1 MRPTHLDPHVGAKTH
16 WTHTMPKVELHLH
29 LEGAIPLPA
38 LWELVCKY
46 GGAADL
52 GSVSDLEE
60 RFAYRDFGHFIET
73 WVWKN
78 GFLREYA
85 DFEHIAQAVAESLR
99 SQHIEYAEAFYSP
112 ADFFRHGLTAPELTA
127 AIRTGLDRVEGVE
140 VMLIADLIRDFGP
153 GPGVRTLEELADV
166 RDLGLIGIGI
176 GGSEGPF
183 PPEPWAPVY
192 ERARELDLHTTA
204 HAGEAAGADSVRGA
218 LDALRVQRIGHGTR
232 AVEDPALVER
242 LAAEGVALECCPT
255 SNVRT
260 GVIDTVGGHPLRQLM
275 EAGVVC
281 TINTDDPAMF
291 QTSMSQEFAALQADL
306 AFSDDEIFELTRNA
320 VRASWMTPDEKERRL
335 GRIEQWRQTCWS

>member
-1 MRPTHLDPHVGAKTH
+1 
-16 WTHTMPKVELHLH
+16 
-29 LEGAIPLPA
+29 
-38 LWELVCKY
+38 
-46 GGAADL
+46 
-52 GSVSDLEE
+52 
-60 RFAYRDFGHFIET
+60 
-73 WVWKN
+73 
-78 GFLREYA
+78 
-85 DFEHIAQAVAESLR
+85 
-99 SQHIEYAEAFYSP
+99 
-112 ADFFRHGLTAPELTA
+112 
-127 AIRTGLDRVEGVE
+127 
-140 VMLIADLIRDFGP
+140 
-153 GPGVRTLEELADV
+153 
-166 RDLGLIGIGI
+166 
-176 GGSEGPF
+176 
-183 PPEPWAPVY
+183 
-192 ERARELDLHTTA
+192 LDLHTTA

-291 QTSMSQEFAALQADL
+291 QTSMSQEFSALQADL
-306 AFSDDEIFELTRNA
+306 AFSDDEIFELARNA